1 MSNCTPSDINY
12 FLLACLSSRFSW
24 IRLSPQNNQMRLN
37 HHTQE
42 THFFQFMFMIW
53 ECFTIFI
60 VLLLGL
66 LIMVILIYISCLS
79 RYQIYYECLFTDF
92 KISQVNLHM
101 ISLVQLQSTVFL
113 NDSIPLRHL
122 RYPLSLCY
130 RKVIDV
136 SSKLAIYLF

>member
-42 THFFQFMFMIW
+42 THTKIISTHVYDKRVFHNFYRFIIRSINHDDFDFLSLILITDIIVKHLINPKK
-53 ECFTIFI
+53 CFEIHSNQ
-60 VLLLGL
+60 L
-66 LIMVILIYISCLS
+66 LIIPC
-79 RYQIYYECLFTDF
+79 
-92 KISQVNLHM
+92 
-101 ISLVQLQSTVFL
+101 TVFRVC
-113 NDSIPLRHL
+113 IPLWYF

-130 RKVIDV
+130 RKVNDV
-136 SSKLAIYLF
+136 SSKTCNILI

>member
-79 RYQIYYECLFTDF
+79 RYQIYYECLFTNNITGWPTHDF
-92 KISQVNLHM
+92 INSTSVNCIFKRIYSITISKIPFITLLSQSHW
-101 ISLVQLQSTVFL
+101 
-113 NDSIPLRHL
+113 R
-122 RYPLSLCY
+122 
-130 RKVIDV
+130 
-136 SSKLAIYLF
+136 LF